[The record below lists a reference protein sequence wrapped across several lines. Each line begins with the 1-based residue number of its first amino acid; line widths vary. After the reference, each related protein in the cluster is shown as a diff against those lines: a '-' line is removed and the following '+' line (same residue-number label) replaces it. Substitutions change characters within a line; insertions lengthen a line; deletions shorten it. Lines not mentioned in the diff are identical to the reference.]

1 MEPERAVL
9 EACLDSARRG
19 EPTPRSLPIASDL
32 WLLRG
37 VLSRATEPAAEVS
50 GEHRGVEC
58 EPNDHGKWRLFP
70 QTRTE
75 NFPDSEED
83 ISSGSEE
90 QENPQRPPEN
100 SKDQEDNADR
110 VRTVY
115 QGVTRIGCQEYSAL
129 PIRFGELTIHPV
141 RRSGRRRGSP
151 PDDGGCLEDEPETRL
166 SETEVEDRVLRG
178 RKILRIAAD
187 SLPGGSSEG
196 YAAGA
201 GEEGIG
207 TNLVNRILGEQPYDS
222 LPGAVDEELV
232 PACDDISLSAF
243 QRSDDPFE
251 PGRIE
256 DAHIRDC
263 DDVRIGESNGLVPP
277 SGSISR
283 SGRPSKGKGGPRG
296 EGLQELRRTIRRS
309 PVRDDDHV
317 GANGLAVNRGQEFGE
332 TRLLVPDS
340 GDQGPAHEPLI
351 REAVLKRFF
360 SGNLK

>member
-32 WLLRG
+32 RCLRG
-37 VLSRATEPAAEVS
+37 VLSPAMEPAAEVS

-58 EPNDHGKWRLFP
+58 EPNEHGIWCLFP

-75 NFPDSEED
+75 NFSDSEED
-83 ISSGSEE
+83 ISCGSEE
-90 QENPQRPPEN
+90 QENPQRPPER
-100 SKDQEDNADR
+100 SKDQEANADR

-115 QGVTRIGCQEYSAL
+115 PGVTRIGCQEYSAL

-141 RRSGRRRGSP
+141 RSSGRRRGSP

-178 RKILRIAAD
+178 RKILWIAAD

-222 LPGAVDEELV
+222 LPRAVDEELV
-232 PACDDISLSAF
+232 PACDDIGLSAF

-256 DAHIRDC
+256 DAHICNR

-283 SGRPSKGKGGPRG
+283 SGRPSKGKGGPG
-296 EGLQELRRTIRRS
+296 GKVLQNSGLRILDPPSLTTITSGPIGLRSRVGQKFGRRS
-309 PVRDDDHV
+309 FSVLIIADKVR
-317 GANGLAVNRGQEFGE
+317 
-332 TRLLVPDS
+332 
-340 GDQGPAHEPLI
+340 
-351 REAVLKRFF
+351 
-360 SGNLK
+360 